1 MNSQQPSSTSL
12 MYSGANPMNRIIK
25 SAAINSL
32 QQDVMM
38 PLLEKSKKATP
49 EGVKTITHMVTALSR
64 IESILH
70 HDSFAIDE
78 LTSKVRELDAIVA
91 SQKQELIT
99 LRAKTKELSDLA
111 TKVMTDAIE
120 NDNYFLSRFGELE

>member
-1 MNSQQPSSTSL
+1 MKSQQPYSTSL
-12 MYSGANPMNRIIK
+12 MYSQANPMNRIIK
-25 SAAINSL
+25 AAAINSL
-32 QQDVMM
+32 QNDVML

-49 EGVKTITHMVTALSR
+49 QGVKTITHMVTALSK

-70 HDSFAIDE
+70 HDTFAIDE
-78 LTSKVRELDAIVA
+78 LSSKVRELDAIVS
-91 SQKQELIT
+91 SQNQELIN

-120 NDNYFLSRFGELE
+120 NDNYTF